1 MSEIILY
8 NNGCPK
14 CNVLKDK
21 LKAKIIL
28 YSNGCPKCKVLKAK
42 LEAKN
47 ITFTESDNLEE
58 LVSMGIQ
65 SLPVLNVD
73 GMFLNFVQANDWV
86 NSQPSYNHLKQ
97 EN

>member
-1 MSEIILY
+1 MSE
-8 NNGCPK
+8 
-14 CNVLKDK
+14 
-21 LKAKIIL
+21 IIL

-47 ITFTESDNLEE
+47 ITFTENDNLEE

-65 SLPVLNVD
+65 SLPVLKVD
-73 GMFLNFVQANDWV
+73 GVFLNFVKANDWV
-86 NSQPSYNHLKQ
+86 NSQQNYNHLKQ

>member
-1 MSEIILY
+1 MSE
-8 NNGCPK
+8 
-14 CNVLKDK
+14 
-21 LKAKIIL
+21 IIL

-47 ITFTESDNLEE
+47 ITFTENNNIKELISMNIKTLPMLKIVKKINNDVEE
-58 LVSMGIQ
+58 K
-65 SLPVLNVD
+65 
-73 GMFLNFVQANDWV
+73 FLNFVEANDWV